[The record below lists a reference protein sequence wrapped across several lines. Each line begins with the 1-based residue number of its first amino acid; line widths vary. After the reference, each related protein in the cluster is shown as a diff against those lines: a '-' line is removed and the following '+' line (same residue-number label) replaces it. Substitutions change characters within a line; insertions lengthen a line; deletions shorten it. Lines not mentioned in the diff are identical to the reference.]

1 MKDNKNKIKQ
11 EILLKYMHVM
21 SEWQQVGWVSYVSIA
36 CVTIVWHLIVNNML
50 VSKVFILMCEVAFN
64 ALKPMKIYMQH

>member
-1 MKDNKNKIKQ
+1 MF
-11 EILLKYMHVM
+11 
-21 SEWQQVGWVSYVSIA
+21 EWQQVGWVSYVNIA
-36 CVTIVWHLIVNNML
+36 CATIVWHLIVNNML